1 MQTHESYAA
10 PGEGEPGFKPDL
22 VLARNCASTA
32 QYSQKVSF
40 KHLDVLSPPIT
51 NLSLEHIFLI
61 SEIESRSLFEMR
73 ETG

>member
-10 PGEGEPGFKPDL
+10 PEEGEPGFSLIPFYL
-22 VLARNCASTA
+22 ASTA
-32 QYSQKVSF
+32 RYSQKVSF
-40 KHLDVLSPPIT
+40 KHLDAFVLSPPIT
-51 NLSLEHIFLI
+51 NLPLEHIFLI